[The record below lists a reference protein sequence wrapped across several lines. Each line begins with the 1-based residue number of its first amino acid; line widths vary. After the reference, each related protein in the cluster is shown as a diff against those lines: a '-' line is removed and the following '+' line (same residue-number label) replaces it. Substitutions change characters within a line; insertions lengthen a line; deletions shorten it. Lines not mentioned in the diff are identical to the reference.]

1 MCTSKIG
8 QHSNT
13 ENNIRLQVDRKTMNI
28 KLFQVL
34 LLLTA
39 NIPVWFSPAFSDIS
53 FIKKI
58 KTWLMM

>member
-1 MCTSKIG
+1 
-8 QHSNT
+8 
-13 ENNIRLQVDRKTMNI
+13 MNI

-53 FIKKI
+53 FIKK